1 MQKSFHKFSSLRIGL
16 ALSGGSV
23 RGLAHIGVIKA
34 LTEVGLKPSVVTG
47 TSVGSLVGA
56 AIASG
61 MHWREIAEMA
71 RSVFWPSLL
80 NGARLES
87 FCEKYLPES
96 FSHLKLPFA
105 AIATELSN
113 KQSITITK
121 GKLSSAVS
129 ASCAIRFL
137 RRPVI
142 REGQRLKDGGMA
154 CVLPSLACCEL
165 GADFII
171 ASDVWELSSVL
182 RRVGFKAASP
192 LSGRFYPLHY
202 RLALKSTNL
211 LIQPQIP
218 AIGYLPGN
226 AAIERM
232 IAIGEESTYQALLSK
247 INNS

>member
-1 MQKSFHKFSSLRIGL
+1 MQKNFYKLSSLRIGL

-61 MHWREIAEMA
+61 MEWYEIAEMA
-71 RSVFWPSLL
+71 SSIFWPSLL
-80 NGARLES
+80 NGVMLES
-87 FCEKYLPES
+87 FCEKHLPEN

-105 AIATELSN
+105 AIATELPN
-113 KQSITITK
+113 KKAIAITK

-137 RRPVI
+137 RRPVV
-142 REGQRLKDGGMA
+142 REGQKLKDGGMV
-154 CVLPSLACCEL
+154 CVLPSLACRDL
-165 GADFII
+165 GADFVI

-182 RRVGFKAASP
+182 RRAGFKAASP

-202 RLALKSTNL
+202 RLALERTNL
-211 LIQPQIP
+211 LIQPPIP

-226 AAIERM
+226 AAIKRM
-232 IAIGEESTYQALLSK
+232 IAIGEESTHQALSYLIK
-247 INNS
+247 